1 MDLEGIMLS
10 EIMERQVLYDISYM
24 WNLKIYKDIIKEMQT
39 HRCKEQTDGYQWRR
53 GNIGVGK

>member
-10 EIMERQVLYDISYM
+10 EIMERQILYDISYM
-24 WNLKIYKDIIKEMQT
+24 WNLKKYKDIIKEMQT
-39 HRCKEQTDGYQWRR
+39 HWCKEQADEYQWRR